1 MVIAV
6 VNEKG
11 GSGKTTIAVNLAC
24 RLAQDGDKVTLID
37 ADPQKST
44 EVFSNNRSL
53 SELPPLFSNIS
64 KTGIA
69 LKDEI
74 LIQKEKSDVVIIDTG
89 GRDSKEMRIA
99 MSKADML
106 IIPAIPSQYDVV
118 VMDRML
124 DVFDLAKETNEKLKA
139 LILFNR
145 ISPNPLLTRDLED
158 LKEYVER
165 NIQERNLNDL
175 IVLESLIYERRAY
188 KKSVEDGKTLNEFS
202 QNADDKAIKDFE
214 LFFNEIVKIGSE
226 ILEKRSKN
234 GF

>member
-99 MSKADML
+99 MSKADLL
-106 IIPAIPSQYDVV
+106 IIPTIPSQYDVV

-214 LFFNEIVKIGSE
+214 CFFNEIVKIGSE
-226 ILEKRSKN
+226 ILEKRR
-234 GF
+234 

>member
-24 RLAQDGDKVTLID
+24 RLAQDGDRVTLID

-64 KTGIA
+64 KTGAA

-74 LIQKEKSDVVIIDTG
+74 AIQKEKNDVVVIDTG

-99 MSKADML
+99 MSRADLL
-106 IIPAIPSQYDVV
+106 IIPTIPSQYDVV

-124 DVFDLAKETNEKLKA
+124 DVFDLAKESNEKLTA

-145 ISPNPLLTRDLED
+145 ISPNPLLAKDLED
-158 LKEYVER
+158 LREYVARSIKEK
-165 NIQERNLNDL
+165 NLSDL
-175 IVLESLIYERRAY
+175 IVLNSLIYERRAY
-188 KKSVEDGKTLNEFS
+188 KKSVEDGKTLNEFA
-202 QNADDKAIKDFE
+202 QNDNDKAIKDFE
-214 LFFNEIVKIGSE
+214 LFFEEVVKIGHQ
-226 ILEKRSKN
+226 ILERRN
-234 GF
+234 

>member
-64 KTGIA
+64 KTGVA

-99 MSKADML
+99 MSKADLL
-106 IIPAIPSQYDVV
+106 IIPTIPSQYDIV

-165 NIQERNLNDL
+165 SIQERNLNDL

-214 LFFNEIVKIGSE
+214 CFFNEIVKIGSE
-226 ILEKRSKN
+226 ILEKRR
-234 GF
+234 

>member
-226 ILEKRSKN
+226 ILEKRS
-234 GF
+234 

>member
-1 MVIAV
+1 M
-6 VNEKG
+6 NEKG

-226 ILEKRSKN
+226 ILEKRS
-234 GF
+234 

>member
-24 RLAQDGDKVTLID
+24 RLAQDGDRVTLID

-64 KTGIA
+64 KTGAA

-74 LIQKEKSDVVIIDTG
+74 TIQKEKNDVVVIDTG

-99 MSKADML
+99 MSRADLL
-106 IIPAIPSQYDVV
+106 IIPTIPSQYDVV

-124 DVFDLAKETNEKLKA
+124 DVFDLAKESNEKLTA

-145 ISPNPLLTRDLED
+145 ISPNPLLAKDLED
-158 LKEYVER
+158 LREYVARSIKEK
-165 NIQERNLNDL
+165 NLSDL
-175 IVLESLIYERRAY
+175 IVLNSLIYERRAY
-188 KKSVEDGKTLNEFS
+188 KKSVEDGKTLNEFA
-202 QNADDKAIKDFE
+202 QNDNDKAIKDFE
-214 LFFNEIVKIGSE
+214 LFFEEVVKIGH
-226 ILEKRSKN
+226 
-234 GF
+234 

>member
-106 IIPAIPSQYDVV
+106 IIPTIPSQYDVV

-226 ILEKRSKN
+226 ILEKRS
-234 GF
+234 

>member
-24 RLAQDGDKVTLID
+24 RLAQDGDRVTLID

-64 KTGIA
+64 KTGAA

-74 LIQKEKSDVVIIDTG
+74 TIQKEKNDVVVIDTG

-99 MSKADML
+99 MSRADLL
-106 IIPAIPSQYDVV
+106 IIPTIPSQYDVV

-124 DVFDLAKETNEKLKA
+124 DVFDLAKESNEKLTA

-145 ISPNPLLTRDLED
+145 ISPNPLLAKDLED
-158 LKEYVER
+158 LREYVARSIKEK
-165 NIQERNLNDL
+165 NLSDL
-175 IVLESLIYERRAY
+175 IVLNSLIYERRAY
-188 KKSVEDGKTLNEFS
+188 KKSVEDGKTLNEFA
-202 QNADDKAIKDFE
+202 QNDNDKAIKDFE
-214 LFFNEIVKIGSE
+214 LFFEEVVKIGHQ
-226 ILEKRSKN
+226 ILERRN
-234 GF
+234 